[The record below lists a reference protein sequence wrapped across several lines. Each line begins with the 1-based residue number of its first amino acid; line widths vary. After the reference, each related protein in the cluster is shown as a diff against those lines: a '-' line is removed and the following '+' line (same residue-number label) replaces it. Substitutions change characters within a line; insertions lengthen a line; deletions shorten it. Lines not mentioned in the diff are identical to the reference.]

1 METKARMK
9 ALLKF
14 YRSKLKNKYY
24 VNEAEK
30 IRLEERVKHY
40 ESLLGE

>member
-1 METKARMK
+1 MNKIDIKKR
-9 ALLKF
+9 LKF
-14 YRSKLKNKYY
+14 YRNKLKNKYY
-24 VNEAEK
+24 VNEAER

>member
-14 YRSKLKNKYY
+14 YRNKLKNKYY
-24 VNEAEK
+24 VNESER
-30 IRLEERVKHY
+30 IRLEERVEHFEK
-40 ESLLGE
+40 LLND